1 METKPHLAEL
11 NYNIVSSVHTIQ
23 ETYRLCSGLV
33 FSGLQILTSLKS
45 EVNKAFSLV
54 YDETVI
60 KEWVKDKLQDGID
73 HLTSTKPVVEELKKI
88 AAGKEGKE
96 S

>member
-1 METKPHLAEL
+1 M
-11 NYNIVSSVHTIQ
+11 
-23 ETYRLCSGLV
+23 CSGLV
-33 FSGLQILTSLKS
+33 FSGLKILTSLKS

>member
-1 METKPHLAEL
+1 
-11 NYNIVSSVHTIQ
+11 
-23 ETYRLCSGLV
+23 LCSGLV

-45 EVNKAFSLV
+45 EVNKSFSLV
-54 YDETVI
+54 YDESVV

-73 HLTSTKPVVEELKKI
+73 HLTSMKPHLEELKKI

>member
-1 METKPHLAEL
+1 M
-11 NYNIVSSVHTIQ
+11 
-23 ETYRLCSGLV
+23 CSGLV
-33 FSGLQILTSLKS
+33 FSGLEILTSLKS
-45 EVNKAFSLV
+45 EVNKSFSLV
-54 YDETVI
+54 YDESVV

-73 HLTSTKPVVEELKKI
+73 DLTSMKPHLEELKKT

>member
-1 METKPHLAEL
+1 M
-11 NYNIVSSVHTIQ
+11 
-23 ETYRLCSGLV
+23 CSGLV